1 MADRAAHLAT
11 IRYSPGVN
19 LEGHR
24 ALLAEEGIS
33 CEPLGLEDAPS
44 DLRHMPVLHLIA
56 TAWWT
61 ARDAADLIVLGETLH
76 RPSSATIAVGAPGQ
90 GLPPGLDSEALA
102 AWLDTPISVSAL
114 RGALRGALRAI
125 KLRFDLAD
133 KERQLVRHARDMQEL
148 QQVGIALTSEH
159 DMARLQ
165 TLILRTSRELTGA
178 DAGTLY
184 LVEEDDQRHKVL
196 AFHVAQNDS
205 NALMDAT
212 RQDTVM
218 PLTTHS
224 VAGFVASTGQVL
236 RLDDAYRLPAGV
248 EYSFSPRF
256 DEQFGYC
263 SRSMLVVPMRNRYGE
278 AVGVIQLLNRKRNF
292 GVLLSDP
299 EAVDRE
305 VLPFTKEHEELLE
318 SFASQ
323 AGVALENK
331 LLLDNIQ
338 ALFAGFVRASVTA
351 IETRDPA
358 TSGHSDRVAR
368 LTVGLARTV
377 HEVQVGQWRDVR
389 FSPEQIKEIEYAGLL
404 HDFGK
409 VGVREHVLVKA
420 KKLYDWK
427 LEAIRTRF
435 LFAQQSV
442 AHQYTRLKLRALLEE
457 GHDAY
462 PAREQALDA
471 LCRQEM
477 SDLDVALDVVLAAN
491 EPTVLDED
499 RFQSLLQVAAR
510 RVRMPNGAEIPL
522 LDDAEL
528 KSLTIRRG
536 SLDDQ
541 EREEIQS
548 HVTHSFNF
556 LIQIPWTRELQGVPT
571 IVYAHHEKLNGAG
584 YPRKLRA
591 ADIPIQAR
599 MMTIADIFDAL
610 AARDRPYKAAVPVPR
625 ALDILGFEA
634 KDGMIDAD
642 LLDLFINREVYRL
655 LDGEYAP
662 GPPSP

>member
-1 MADRAAHLAT
+1 
-11 IRYSPGVN
+11 
-19 LEGHR
+19 
-24 ALLAEEGIS
+24 
-33 CEPLGLEDAPS
+33 
-44 DLRHMPVLHLIA
+44 
-56 TAWWT
+56 
-61 ARDAADLIVLGETLH
+61 
-76 RPSSATIAVGAPGQ
+76 
-90 GLPPGLDSEALA
+90 
-102 AWLDTPISVSAL
+102 
-114 RGALRGALRAI
+114 
-125 KLRFDLAD
+125 
-133 KERQLVRHARDMQEL
+133 
-148 QQVGIALTSEH
+148 
-159 DMARLQ
+159 MARLQ
-165 TLILRTSRELTGA
+165 KLILRTSRELTGA

-196 AFHVAQNDS
+196 AFHVTQNDS
-205 NALMDAT
+205 NALMDAP

-236 RLDDAYRLPAGV
+236 RLDDVYRLPAGV
-248 EYSFSPRF
+248 EYNFSPRF
-256 DEQFGYC
+256 DEQFGYR

-278 AVGVIQLLNRKRNF
+278 AVGVIQLINRKRNF
-292 GVLLSDP
+292 AVLLSDS

-331 LLLDNIQ
+331 LLLDNVQ

-457 GHDAY
+457 GRDAY

-477 SDLDVALDVVLAAN
+477 SDLDAALDVVLAAN

-499 RFQSLLQVAAR
+499 RFQSLLQVAAQ
-510 RVRMPNGAEIPL
+510 RVRMPNGAELPL